1 MASSNNN
8 IMISRELQV
17 TLQLA
22 MTEAVNRRHEFVQ
35 LEHLLFAMLHD
46 VTTTTILK
54 NCGADLDALRRKL
67 THYLDDQ
74 VERMPKGEEVSP
86 RYAIG
91 VQRAL
96 QRAALHVQSAGRQE
110 ITGGNVLVAMFH
122 ESESPAIFFLQ
133 EQGVTRFDVIN
144 FISHGVSKS
153 GAEDDEDGDD
163 SDGKDSIEHEGHEH
177 EGGGDEEG
185 ERKLS
190 PSKALNTYAINL
202 AKRAA
207 DGKIDPLVGRKK
219 ELERA
224 IHVLL
229 RRRKNN
235 PVFVGEAGVGKTALA
250 EGLALAIHNGDVPEA
265 LKGVEIYALDMG
277 ALLAGTRFRGDF
289 EQRLKAVIKA
299 VVGDSKRILFIDEIH
314 TIVGA
319 GAASGGTMDASNLLK
334 PALASGDLRCIG
346 STTYQEYKRSFDK
359 DKALARRFQRI
370 DVVEPTQDEAV
381 QILNGIKS
389 YYEKHHNVRYTNSAI
404 RLSVELS
411 ARYVND
417 RFLPD
422 KAIDV
427 MDEAGVAGHLRGTGT
442 SEPVTVGTR
451 DVERTVA
458 RMAKIPERTV
468 SATDRGRLQTLDEDM
483 KQAVFG
489 QDEAI
494 NSVARAI
501 KLARSGLSHPDKPV
515 GAFLFAGPTGV
526 GKTEVARQLAKV
538 MGVEFIRFDMSEYME
553 RHTVSRL
560 IGAPPGYV
568 GFDQGGL
575 LTDAI
580 NKTPHCVLLLDEIE
594 KAHPDL
600 FNILLQVMDH
610 ATLTD
615 NNGRKA
621 DFRNVILVMTTN
633 AGAQELSRAMIG
645 FHGGLGQGNPKGVL
659 ERMFSPEFRNR
670 LSATIEFAPLS
681 PATMERV
688 VDKFIAELQERLDKQ
703 KVTLTVTAGG
713 QEVAG
718 GTRSRPALRR
728 AAAGAI
734 DRERDRARA
743 GGPGAVRQA
752 DERRQGDGGP
762 RRRQAGVHVRA
773 ESREAARA
781 GGVSEEYNCVTTEAS
796 GRFPWRLCVFGDQ
809 MLGDDA

>member
-1 MASSNNN
+1 MPPSNHNV
-8 IMISRELQV
+8 MISRELQV

-22 MTEAVNRRHEFVQ
+22 MTEAVNRRHEFVC

-46 VTTTTILK
+46 VTASNILK

-67 THYLDDQ
+67 AHYLDEQ
-74 VERMPKGEEVSP
+74 VERMPKDETLSP

-96 QRAALHVQSAGRQE
+96 QRAALHVQSSGHQE
-110 ITGGNVLVAMFH
+110 IAGGNVLVAMFH
-122 ESESPAIFFLQ
+122 ETESPAIFFLQ

-144 FISHGVSKS
+144 FISHGVSKP
-153 GAEDDEDGDD
+153 GAEDESSDDDDEE
-163 SDGKDSIEHEGHEH
+163 SIRREEHEPE
-177 EGGGDEEG
+177 GGDEEG

-207 DGKIDPLVGRKK
+207 EGKIDPLVGRKK

-250 EGLALAIHNGDVPEA
+250 EGLALAIHNNDVPDA

-299 VVGDSKRILFIDEIH
+299 VIGDSKRILFIDEIH

-370 DVVEPTQDEAV
+370 DVVEPTQEETV

-389 YYEKHHNVRYTNSAI
+389 YYEKHHNVRYTSAS
-404 RLSVELS
+404 LKSAVELS

-427 MDEAGVAGHLRGTGT
+427 MDEAGVAGHLRGAGST
-442 SEPVTVGTR
+442 EPVTVGTR

-494 NSVARAI
+494 DSVARAI

-538 MGVEFIRFDMSEYME
+538 MGVEFLRFDMSEYME

-600 FNILLQVMDH
+600 FSILLQVMDH

-645 FHGGLGQGNPKGVL
+645 FHGGIGQGNPKGVL
-659 ERMFSPEFRNR
+659 ERMFAPEFRNR

-681 PATMERV
+681 PPVMLRV

-703 KVTLTVTAGG
+703 KVTLSVTPAAKKWLAEHGHDPRFG
-713 QEVAG
+713 A
-718 GTRSRPALRR
+718 RPLGRL
-728 AAAGAI
+728 I
-734 DRERDRARA
+734 ENEIAR
-743 GGPGAVRQA
+743 VLA
-752 DERRQGDGGP
+752 DEVLFGKLTKGGKAVADLDGDKLAFSYEP
-762 RRRQAGVHVRA
+762 TQSKQPAPVA
-773 ESREAARA
+773 
-781 GGVSEEYNCVTTEAS
+781 
-796 GRFPWRLCVFGDQ
+796 
-809 MLGDDA
+809 

>member
-1 MASSNNN
+1 M
-8 IMISRELQV
+8 
-17 TLQLA
+17 
-22 MTEAVNRRHEFVQ
+22 
-35 LEHLLFAMLHD
+35 
-46 VTTTTILK
+46 
-54 NCGADLDALRRKL
+54 
-67 THYLDDQ
+67 
-74 VERMPKGEEVSP
+74 
-86 RYAIG
+86 
-91 VQRAL
+91 
-96 QRAALHVQSAGRQE
+96 
-110 ITGGNVLVAMFH
+110 
-122 ESESPAIFFLQ
+122 
-133 EQGVTRFDVIN
+133 
-144 FISHGVSKS
+144 
-153 GAEDDEDGDD
+153 
-163 SDGKDSIEHEGHEH
+163 
-177 EGGGDEEG
+177 
-185 ERKLS
+185 S

-224 IHVLL
+224 VHVLL

-250 EGLALAIHNGDVPEA
+250 EGLALAIHHGDVPDA

-299 VVGDSKRILFIDEIH
+299 VVGNSKRILFIDEIH

-381 QILNGIKS
+381 QILSGIKS

-404 RLSVELS
+404 RLAVELS

-442 SEPVTVGTR
+442 TEPVTVGTR

-645 FHGGLGQGNPKGVL
+645 FHGGVGQGNPKSVL

-681 PATMERV
+681 PAVMVRV

-703 KVTLTVTAGG
+703 KVTLTVTPAAKKWLAEHGHDPRFGARPLGRLIENEIARELADQVLFGKLTKGG
-713 QEVAG
+713 KATADLDGDKLSFTYEPNPARQPATVA
-718 GTRSRPALRR
+718 
-728 AAAGAI
+728 
-734 DRERDRARA
+734 
-743 GGPGAVRQA
+743 
-752 DERRQGDGGP
+752 
-762 RRRQAGVHVRA
+762 
-773 ESREAARA
+773 
-781 GGVSEEYNCVTTEAS
+781 
-796 GRFPWRLCVFGDQ
+796 
-809 MLGDDA
+809 

>member
-1 MASSNNN
+1 MPPSNHNV
-8 IMISRELQV
+8 MISRELQV

-22 MTEAVNRRHEFVQ
+22 MTEAVNRRHEFVC

-46 VTTTTILK
+46 VTASNILK

-67 THYLDDQ
+67 AHYLDEQ
-74 VERMPKGEEVSP
+74 VERMPKDETLSP

-96 QRAALHVQSAGRQE
+96 QRAALHVQSSGHQE
-110 ITGGNVLVAMFH
+110 IAGGNVLVAMFH
-122 ESESPAIFFLQ
+122 ETESPAIFFLQ

-144 FISHGVSKS
+144 FISHGVSKP
-153 GAEDDEDGDD
+153 GAEDESSDDDDEE
-163 SDGKDSIEHEGHEH
+163 SIRREEHEPE
-177 EGGGDEEG
+177 GGDEEG

-207 DGKIDPLVGRKK
+207 EGKIDPLVGRKK

-250 EGLALAIHNGDVPEA
+250 EGLALAIHNNDVPDA

-299 VVGDSKRILFIDEIH
+299 VIGDSKRILFIDEIH

-370 DVVEPTQDEAV
+370 DVVEPTQEETV

-389 YYEKHHNVRYTNSAI
+389 YYEKHHNVRYTSAS
-404 RLSVELS
+404 LKSAVELS

-427 MDEAGVAGHLRGTGT
+427 MDEAGVAGHLRGAGST
-442 SEPVTVGTR
+442 EPVTVGTR

-494 NSVARAI
+494 DSVARAI

-538 MGVEFIRFDMSEYME
+538 MGVEFLRFDMSEYME

-600 FNILLQVMDH
+600 FSILLQVMDH

-645 FHGGLGQGNPKGVL
+645 FHGGLGQGSPKGVL
-659 ERMFSPEFRNR
+659 EMFAPEFRNR

-681 PATMERV
+681 PPVMLRV

-703 KVTLTVTAGG
+703 KVTLSVTPAAKKWLAEHGHDPRFG
-713 QEVAG
+713 A
-718 GTRSRPALRR
+718 RPLGRL
-728 AAAGAI
+728 I
-734 DRERDRARA
+734 ENEIAR
-743 GGPGAVRQA
+743 VLA
-752 DERRQGDGGP
+752 DEVLFGKLTKGGKAVADLDGDKLAFSYEP
-762 RRRQAGVHVRA
+762 TQSKQPAPVA
-773 ESREAARA
+773 
-781 GGVSEEYNCVTTEAS
+781 
-796 GRFPWRLCVFGDQ
+796 
-809 MLGDDA
+809 

>member
-1 MASSNNN
+1 ML
-8 IMISRELQV
+8 SRELQV

-22 MTEAVNRRHEFVQ
+22 VTEAVNRRHEYVC
-35 LEHLLFAMLHD
+35 LEHLLYAMLHD
-46 VTTTTILK
+46 VTTSNILK
-54 NCGADLDALRRKL
+54 NCGANLEQLKRKL
-67 THYLDDQ
+67 ARYLDEQ
-74 VERMPKGEEVSP
+74 VERLPRGESVMP
-86 RYAIG
+86 RYAAG

-96 QRAALHVQSAGRQE
+96 QRAALHVQSAGNTE
-110 ITGGNVLVAMFH
+110 INGGNVLVAMFH
-122 ESESPAIFFLQ
+122 ENESPAIFFLQ
-133 EQGVTRFDVIN
+133 EENVTRFDVIN
-144 FISHGVSKS
+144 FISHGVSKI
-153 GAEDDEDGDD
+153 GAESEDENAGDEEANADGDGEG
-163 SDGKDSIEHEGHEH
+163 DGE
-177 EGGGDEEG
+177 EEG

-190 PSKALNTYAINL
+190 PSKALASYAINL
-202 AKRAA
+202 TERARQ
-207 DGKIDPLVGRKK
+207 GKIDPLVGRER

-250 EGLALAIHNGDVPEA
+250 EGLALAIHNGKVPDV
-265 LKGVEIYALDMG
+265 LKNVEIYALDMG
-277 ALLAGTRFRGDF
+277 AVLAGTRFRGDF

-299 VVGDSKRILFIDEIH
+299 VAGNSKRILFIDEIH

-319 GAASGGTMDASNLLK
+319 GSASGSTLDASNLLK
-334 PALASGDLRCIG
+334 PALASGELRCIG
-346 STTYQEYKRSFDK
+346 STTYQEYKRSFDR

-370 DVVEPTQDEAV
+370 DVVEPSQEETIE
-381 QILNGIKS
+381 ILNGLKS
-389 YYEKHHNVRYTNSAI
+389 YYEKHHNVRYTSAAI
-404 RLSVELS
+404 RLAVELS
-411 ARYVND
+411 ARYIND
-417 RFLPD
+417 RYLPD

-427 MDEAGVAGHLRGTGT
+427 VDEAGVAAHLRAKGRK
-442 SEPVTVGTR
+442 EPETVGVR

-468 SATDRGRLQTLDEDM
+468 SASDRERLQFLDAELR
-483 KQAVFG
+483 KVVYG
-489 QDEAI
+489 QDAAI
-494 NSVARAI
+494 DAVARAI

-538 MGVEFIRFDMSEYME
+538 MGVEFLRFDMSEYME

-621 DFRNVILVMTTN
+621 DFRNVVLVMTTN
-633 AGAQELSRAMIG
+633 AGAQELARTMIG
-645 FHGGLGQGNPKGVL
+645 FHGGAGQGNPKNII

-681 PATMERV
+681 PEVMERV
-688 VDKFIAELQERLDKQ
+688 VDKFLGELSDRLKAQ
-703 KVTLTVTAGG
+703 KVKLETSAAARKWLAERGHDPRFG
-713 QEVAG
+713 ARPLGRLIENEIARALADEVLFGRLKKG
-718 GTRSRPALRR
+718 GT
-728 AAAGAI
+728 AI
-734 DRERDRARA
+734 VD
-743 GGPGAVRQA
+743 VA
-752 DERRQGDGGP
+752 DDKL
-762 RRRQAGVHVRA
+762 VF
-773 ESREAARA
+773 SYREAA
-781 GGVSEEYNCVTTEAS
+781 GVVPVPAS
-796 GRFPWRLCVFGDQ
+796 
-809 MLGDDA
+809 

>member
-1 MASSNNN
+1 MASPNNN

-22 MTEAVNRRHEFVQ
+22 MTEAVNRRHEFVC

-46 VTTTTILK
+46 VTASTILK
-54 NCGADLDALRRKL
+54 NCGADLEALRRKL
-67 THYLDDQ
+67 AHYLDDQ
-74 VERMPKGEEVSP
+74 VERLPKNEEVSP

-122 ESESPAIFFLQ
+122 ETESPAIFFLQ

-144 FISHGVSKS
+144 FISHGVSKA
-153 GAEDDEDGDD
+153 GAEDEDGDGDGGD
-163 SDGKDSIEHEGHEH
+163 SVERDGHEH
-177 EGGGDEEG
+177 EGGDEEG

-202 AKRAA
+202 TKRAA
-207 DGKIDPLVGRKK
+207 EGKIDPLVGRKK

-250 EGLALAIHNGDVPEA
+250 EGLALAVHHGEVPDA
-265 LKGVEIYALDMG
+265 LKGVEIFAVDMG

-299 VVGDSKRILFIDEIH
+299 VVGNPKRILFIDEIH

-319 GAASGGTMDASNLLK
+319 GAASGSTMDASNLLK

-346 STTYQEYKRSFDK
+346 STTYQEYKRSFDR

-370 DVVEPTQDEAV
+370 DVLEPTQDEAV

-389 YYEKHHNVRYTNSAI
+389 YYEKHHNVRYTSSAI
-404 RLSVELS
+404 KSAVELS

-417 RFLPD
+417 RYLPD

-427 MDEAGVAGHLRGTGT
+427 MDEAGVAGHLRGAGATD
-442 SEPVTVGTR
+442 PVTVGTR

-483 KQAVFG
+483 KKAVFG

-494 NSVARAI
+494 DSVARAI

-515 GAFLFAGPTGV
+515 GAFLFAGPTCV

-538 MGVEFIRFDMSEYME
+538 MGVEFLRFDMSEYME

-580 NKTPHCVLLLDEIE
+580 NKNPHCVLLLDEIE

-600 FNILLQVMDH
+600 FRILLQVMDH

-621 DFRNVILVMTTN
+621 DFRNVIIVMTTN
-633 AGAQELSRAMIG
+633 AGAQELARSMIG
-645 FHGGLGQGNPKGVL
+645 FHGGIGAGTPKTV
-659 ERMFSPEFRNR
+659 
-670 LSATIEFAPLS
+670 IE
-681 PATMERV
+681 
-688 VDKFIAELQERLDKQ
+688 
-703 KVTLTVTAGG
+703 
-713 QEVAG
+713 
-718 GTRSRPALRR
+718 
-728 AAAGAI
+728 
-734 DRERDRARA
+734 
-743 GGPGAVRQA
+743 
-752 DERRQGDGGP
+752 
-762 RRRQAGVHVRA
+762 
-773 ESREAARA
+773 
-781 GGVSEEYNCVTTEAS
+781 
-796 GRFPWRLCVFGDQ
+796 
-809 MLGDDA
+809 

>member
-1 MASSNNN
+1 MPSSNNN

-22 MTEAVNRRHEFVQ
+22 MSEAVNRRHEFVC

-54 NCGADLDALRRKL
+54 NCGADLDGLRRKL
-67 THYLDDQ
+67 VHYLDEQ

-144 FISHGVSKS
+144 FISHGVSKA
-153 GAEDDEDGDD
+153 GAEDDEEREE
-163 SDGKDSIEHEGHEH
+163 SDKDSIDRDGHEH
-177 EGGGDEEG
+177 EAGDEEG

-207 DGKIDPLVGRKK
+207 EGKIDPLVGRKK

-224 IHVLL
+224 VHVLL

-250 EGLALAIHNGDVPEA
+250 EGLALAIHKGEVPDA

-299 VVGDSKRILFIDEIH
+299 VLGDSKRILFIDEIH

-427 MDEAGVAGHLRGTGT
+427 MDEAGVAGHLRGAGT
-442 SEPVTVGTR
+442 TEPVTVGTR

-483 KQAVFG
+483 KQVVFG

-494 NSVARAI
+494 NAVARAI
-501 KLARSGLSHPDKPV
+501 KLGRSGLSHPDKPV

-538 MGVEFIRFDMSEYME
+538 MGVEFLRFDMSEYME

-645 FHGGLGQGNPKGVL
+645 FHGGVGQGNPKSVL
-659 ERMFSPEFRNR
+659 ERMFAPEFRNR

-681 PATMERV
+681 PPVMERV
-688 VDKFIAELQERLDKQ
+688 VDKFLAELQERLDKQ
-703 KVTLTVTAGG
+703 KVTLIVTPAAKKWLAEHGHDPRFG
-713 QEVAG
+713 A
-718 GTRSRPALRR
+718 RPLGRLVENE
-728 AAAGAI
+728 I
-734 DRERDRARA
+734 AR
-743 GGPGAVRQA
+743 VLA
-752 DERRQGDGGP
+752 DEVLFGRLTKGGKATADLDGDKLAFSYEPNPARQP
-762 RRRQAGVHVRA
+762 APVA
-773 ESREAARA
+773 
-781 GGVSEEYNCVTTEAS
+781 
-796 GRFPWRLCVFGDQ
+796 
-809 MLGDDA
+809 

>member
-1 MASSNNN
+1 MPSPIN
-8 IMISRELQV
+8 ISRELQV

-22 MTEAVNRRHEFVQ
+22 MTEAVNRRHEYVC
-35 LEHLLFAMLHD
+35 LEHLLYAMLHD
-46 VTTTTILK
+46 VTTTNVLK
-54 NCGADLDALRRKL
+54 HSGANLDALKRKL
-67 THYLDDQ
+67 ERYLDEQ
-74 VERMPKGEEVSP
+74 MERLPKGEEVAP

-96 QRAALHVQSAGRQE
+96 QRAALHSQSAGRTE
-110 ITGGNVLVAMFH
+110 INGASVLVAMFH
-122 ESESPAIFFLQ
+122 ETESPAILFLQ
-133 EQGVTRFDVIN
+133 ENGVSRFDVIN
-144 FISHGVSKS
+144 FISHGVSKA
-153 GAEDDEDGDD
+153 GPDEDQDVGGTEEEGDDE
-163 SDGKDSIEHEGHEH
+163 EGREARA
-177 EGGGDEEG
+177 GGDEEG
-185 ERKLS
+185 ERRIS
-190 PSKALNTYAINL
+190 PSKALKTYTINL
-202 AKRAA
+202 TERAA
-207 DGKIDPLVGRKK
+207 QGKIDPLVGRKN

-250 EGLALAIHNGDVPEA
+250 EGLALAVHHGEVPPA
-265 LKGVEIYALDMG
+265 LKGVEIYAVDMG

-289 EQRLKAVIKA
+289 EQRLKAVINA
-299 VVGDSKRILFIDEIH
+299 VVGNPKRILFIDEIH

-319 GAASGGTMDASNLLK
+319 GAASGSTMDASNLLK

-346 STTYQEYKRSFDK
+346 STTYQEYKRSFDR

-370 DVVEPTQDEAV
+370 DVLEPSQEEAV
-381 QILNGIKS
+381 QILDGLKS
-389 YYEKHHNVRYTNSAI
+389 YYEKHHNVRYTAPAL
-404 RLSVELS
+404 RLAVELS
-411 ARYVND
+411 GRYIND

-427 MDEAGVAGHLRGTGT
+427 MDEAGVAGHLRGKG
-442 SEPVTVGTR
+442 SPDPVTVGVR
-451 DVERTVA
+451 DIERTVA

-468 SATDRGRLQTLDEDM
+468 SSTDRTRLQSLEEDL
-483 KQAVFG
+483 KLAVFG
-489 QDEAI
+489 QDPAIEA
-494 NSVARAI
+494 VARAI

-515 GAFLFAGPTGV
+515 GSFLFAGPTGV
-526 GKTEVARQLAKV
+526 GKTEVARQLAKT
-538 MGVEFIRFDMSEYME
+538 MGVEFLRFDMSEYME

-621 DFRNVILVMTTN
+621 DFRNVVLVMTTN
-633 AGAQELSRAMIG
+633 AGAQELARSMIG
-645 FHGGLGQGNPKGVL
+645 FHGGIGSGSPKTVI

-681 PATMERV
+681 APVVEKV
-688 VDKFIAELQERLDKQ
+688 VDKFLGELQDRLDKL
-703 KVTLTVTAGG
+703 KVVLTAT
-713 QEVAG
+713 
-718 GTRSRPALRR
+718 
-728 AAAGAI
+728 AAAKKWLAEHGYEPRFGA
-734 DRERDRARA
+734 RPLARLIESEIA
-743 GGPGAVRQA
+743 RTLA
-752 DERRQGDGGP
+752 DEVLFGRLTKGGRVTVDLDGDRLSFSYAEAPSRQP
-762 RRRQAGVHVRA
+762 VP
-773 ESREAARA
+773 
-781 GGVSEEYNCVTTEAS
+781 VS
-796 GRFPWRLCVFGDQ
+796 
-809 MLGDDA
+809 

>member
-22 MTEAVNRRHEFVQ
+22 MTEAVNRRHEFVC

-54 NCGADLDALRRKL
+54 SCGADLDALRRKL
-67 THYLDDQ
+67 AHYLDEQ

-122 ESESPAIFFLQ
+122 ETESPAIFFLQ

-144 FISHGVSKS
+144 FISHGVSKA
-153 GAEDDEDGDD
+153 GAEDDEDGDEP
-163 SDGKDSIEHEGHEH
+163 DGKDSVERDGHEH
-177 EGGGDEEG
+177 EGSDEDG
-185 ERKLS
+185 ERKMS
-190 PSKALNTYAINL
+190 PSKALHTYAINL

-224 IHVLL
+224 VHVLL

-250 EGLALAIHNGDVPEA
+250 EGLALAIHNNDVPDA

-299 VVGDSKRILFIDEIH
+299 VVGDQKRILFIDEIH

-359 DKALARRFQRI
+359 DKALARRFQ
-370 DVVEPTQDEAV
+370 
-381 QILNGIKS
+381 
-389 YYEKHHNVRYTNSAI
+389 
-404 RLSVELS
+404 
-411 ARYVND
+411 
-417 RFLPD
+417 
-422 KAIDV
+422 AIDV
-427 MDEAGVAGHLRGTGT
+427 MDEAGVAGHLRGAGSTD
-442 SEPVTVGTR
+442 PVTVGTR
-451 DVERTVA
+451 DMERTVA

-483 KQAVFG
+483 KKAVFG

-633 AGAQELSRAMIG
+633 AGARELARAMIG
-645 FHGGLGQGNPKGVL
+645 FGAGITTGSPRAMID
-659 ERMFSPEFRNR
+659 RMFSPEFRNR
-670 LSATIEFAPLS
+670 LSAIIEFAPLP
-681 PATMERV
+681 PAVIERV
-688 VDKFIAELQERLDKQ
+688 VDKFLLELSERLEAS
-703 KVTLTVTAGG
+703 KVTV
-713 QEVAG
+713 EV
-718 GTRSRPALRR
+718 S
-728 AAAGAI
+728 
-734 DRERDRARA
+734 
-743 GGPGAVRQA
+743 
-752 DERRQGDGGP
+752 
-762 RRRQAGVHVRA
+762 
-773 ESREAARA
+773 AAR
-781 GGVSEEYNCVTTEAS
+781 E
-796 GRFPWRLCVFGDQ
+796 
-809 MLGDDA
+809 

>member
-1 MASSNNN
+1 M
-8 IMISRELQV
+8 
-17 TLQLA
+17 
-22 MTEAVNRRHEFVQ
+22 
-35 LEHLLFAMLHD
+35 
-46 VTTTTILK
+46 
-54 NCGADLDALRRKL
+54 
-67 THYLDDQ
+67 
-74 VERMPKGEEVSP
+74 
-86 RYAIG
+86 
-91 VQRAL
+91 
-96 QRAALHVQSAGRQE
+96 
-110 ITGGNVLVAMFH
+110 
-122 ESESPAIFFLQ
+122 
-133 EQGVTRFDVIN
+133 
-144 FISHGVSKS
+144 
-153 GAEDDEDGDD
+153 
-163 SDGKDSIEHEGHEH
+163 
-177 EGGGDEEG
+177 
-185 ERKLS
+185 S

-224 IHVLL
+224 VHVLL

-250 EGLALAIHNGDVPEA
+250 EGLALAIHNGDVPDA

-442 SEPVTVGTR
+442 TEPVTVGTR

-703 KVTLTVTAGG
+703 KVTLTVTPAAKKWLAEHGHDPRFGARPLGRLIENEIARELADQVLFGKLTKGG
-713 QEVAG
+713 KATADLDGDKLAFSYEPNPARQPAPVA
-718 GTRSRPALRR
+718 
-728 AAAGAI
+728 
-734 DRERDRARA
+734 
-743 GGPGAVRQA
+743 
-752 DERRQGDGGP
+752 
-762 RRRQAGVHVRA
+762 
-773 ESREAARA
+773 
-781 GGVSEEYNCVTTEAS
+781 
-796 GRFPWRLCVFGDQ
+796 
-809 MLGDDA
+809 

>member
-153 GAEDDEDGDD
+153 GGEDDEDGDD
-163 SDGKDSIEHEGHEH
+163 SDGKDSIEQEGHEH

-250 EGLALAIHNGDVPEA
+250 EGLALAIHNGDVPDA

-370 DVVEPTQDEAV
+370 EVNEPTREEAV
-381 QILNGIKS
+381 QILNGLKS
-389 YYEKHHNVRYTNSAI
+389 HYEKHHNVRYTSAAI
-404 RLSVELS
+404 RSAVELS
-411 ARYVND
+411 ARYIND
-417 RFLPD
+417 RYLPD
-422 KAIDV
+422 KVIDV
-427 MDEAGVAGHLRGTGT
+427 MDEAGVAGHLRAKN
-442 SEPVTVGTR
+442 SETVTVGAR
-451 DVERTVA
+451 DSERTVA

-468 SATDRGRLQTLDEDM
+468 SSTDRARLQDLDTEL
-483 KQAVFG
+483 KEVVYG
-489 QDEAI
+489 QDTAI
-494 NSVARAI
+494 DAVCRAI
-501 KLARSGLSHPDKPV
+501 KLARSGLAHPDRPV

-526 GKTEVARQLAKV
+526 GKTEVARQLAKT
-538 MGVEFIRFDMSEYME
+538 MGVEFLRFDMSEYME

-575 LTDAI
+575 LTDAV

-645 FHGGLGQGNPKGVL
+645 FGATGQTGSPRAMID
-659 ERMFSPEFRNR
+659 RMFSPEFRNR
-670 LSATIEFAPLS
+670 LSAIIEFAPLP
-681 PATMERV
+681 PAVIERV
-688 VDKFIAELQERLDKQ
+688 VDKFLLELSERL
-703 KVTLTVTAGG
+703 
-713 QEVAG
+713 EV
-718 GTRSRPALRR
+718 
-728 AAAGAI
+728 
-734 DRERDRARA
+734 
-743 GGPGAVRQA
+743 
-752 DERRQGDGGP
+752 
-762 RRRQAGVHVRA
+762 
-773 ESREAARA
+773 
-781 GGVSEEYNCVTTEAS
+781 
-796 GRFPWRLCVFGDQ
+796 
-809 MLGDDA
+809 